1 MANLFDDKTKTFLFT
16 FFKNQAN
23 AQGDINKAVSDGNTL
38 YNTLTNK
45 YTTASDIPNN
55 ELTPILNQLNQ
66 LISIKNK
73 YHNLVNNGIKQL
85 STLIKII
92 DVISAIIK
100 VSQIIIQILTAL
112 PMPATY
118 LTAGIIVKF
127 GDIVQKTDRKIES
140 LGDTIVKTRPF
151 LSILLS
157 ILNTIKTQIDV
168 LDGIIGLIQKF
179 LLTKSSAFSKT
190 FLNSLTDTVDIQQ
203 QLTGLGNLV
212 GNSNVIGFYNSF
224 RFELREENNTQFQ
237 VQGIKRKYAVAINTR
252 GQEILKSDLS
262 FASQPQVLID
272 TLKFIIDRDHLIA

>member
-1 MANLFDDKTKTFLFT
+1 MANLFDDKTKSFLFT

-23 AQGDINKAVSDGNTL
+23 AQGDINKAISDGNVL
-38 YNTLTNK
+38 YNTITNK

-55 ELTPILNQLNQ
+55 ELTPIVNQLNQ

-92 DVISAIIK
+92 DVISTIIT
-100 VSQIIIQILTAL
+100 VSQVIIQILTAL

-127 GDIVQKTDRKIES
+127 GDVVQKTDRKIES
-140 LGDTIVKTRPF
+140 LGDTITKTRPF
-151 LSILLS
+151 LGVLLS
-157 ILNTIKTQIDV
+157 ILNAIKSQIDV
-168 LDGIIGLIQKF
+168 LDGIIGLTQKF
-179 LLTKSSAFSKT
+179 LLTKSNTFSNAFS
-190 FLNSLTDTVDIQQ
+190 NSLTDSVAQQ
-203 QLTGLGNLV
+203 QDLAGLGSLV
-212 GNSNVIGFYNSF
+212 GNSNVIGFYNNF
-224 RFELREENNTQFQ
+224 RFELREENNIQFQ

-252 GQEILKSDLS
+252 GQELLKSDLS

-272 TLKFIIDRDHLIA
+272 ELKFIIDRDHLVA